1 MMGNS
6 LLRFPRAASHWCLQV
21 SLLIGFICVL
31 SFRISC
37 YPALIQPLPC
47 GPAFVTSLSDTKNYL
62 LEYHCPIPVPCWPS
76 RRKWR
81 GRADRKLSVKGKG
94 NCRHFC
100 QKICKMQC
108 NYNCTFRNH
117 LSTYPALFHRLWQ
130 ASVLSPAL
138 TWDCN
143 TQRKPVGL
151 SVLGR
156 LEQGQKPGGQGWH
169 NKSQASRREAEQS
182 YSACLLWHGNSENSG
197 GNIMVLLLTEEGSHR
212 EMWLDKTSDPVVP
225 DWGNKPVWTLCL
237 ASA

>member
-62 LEYHCPIPVPCWPS
+62 LEHHCPIPVPCWPS

-100 QKICKMQC
+100 QKICKMQWIIIV
-108 NYNCTFRNH
+108 H
-117 LSTYPALFHRLWQ
+117 LGIIYLHILLCFTDFGR
-130 ASVLSPAL
+130 SV
-138 TWDCN
+138 C
-143 TQRKPVGL
+143 
-151 SVLGR
+151 SV
-156 LEQGQKPGGQGWH
+156 Q
-169 NKSQASRREAEQS
+169 
-182 YSACLLWHGNSENSG
+182 LWHETATPKGNQ
-197 GNIMVLLLTEEGSHR
+197 
-212 EMWLDKTSDPVVP
+212 
-225 DWGNKPVWTLCL
+225 
-237 ASA
+237 